1 MKDQGNGIHRT
12 GRQGSQMSR
21 VLVIDDEP
29 DVLLLCKL
37 NLEHAGHEV
46 IQAEEGARGLMM
58 ARAEHPDV
66 VVLDLMLPWV
76 NGYQILAALQEDD
89 ATRDL
94 PVVILTAKTQVEDR
108 VRCWKDGASEFVT
121 KPFLPEELIDAL
133 ERVTAMTNEERVQ
146 LRGRVLQELRDAV

>member
-1 MKDQGNGIHRT
+1 
-12 GRQGSQMSR
+12 MSR

-46 IQAEEGARGLMM
+46 IEAQEGARGLIL
-58 ARAEHPDV
+58 AREEHPDV

-76 NGYQILAALQEDD
+76 NGYQILAALQEDE

-94 PVVILTAKTQVEDR
+94 PVVILTAKSQVEDR
-108 VRCWKDGASEFVT
+108 LRCWEDGASEFVT
-121 KPFLPEELIDAL
+121 KPFPPEELLDTL
-133 ERVTAMTNEERVQ
+133 DRVTAMTVDERAE
-146 LRGRVLQELRDAV
+146 LRIRMLRELRDAV